1 MVSLFRRKKQKKVLV
16 IGLDCADPSLVFD
29 QFAADMPSI
38 TRLRSNSLWGRLES
52 TIPCITVP
60 AWSSMLS
67 SRDPGVLGFYG
78 FRNRTGYDYNQLGI
92 ATGLAV
98 KEKRVWDYLTDA
110 DKSSVII
117 GVPQT
122 YPVRA
127 MKGHLVSSFLTPSLE
142 SAFAHP
148 PEFKDE
154 VLIHTDNSYM
164 FDVKG
169 FRTDKKDWLL
179 QQINDMTEIRFKL
192 LDYLIT
198 GKEWELF
205 MWVEMGVDRIHHGL
219 WRYHDPAHRL
229 YEPGNRFENAIR
241 DYYAQIDYRVGQL
254 LEKIDDNTS
263 VLVVSDHGVSRM
275 DGGVCLNEWLWK
287 NGWLALKQPP
297 PEGEITPF
305 DKLEIDWSK
314 TKAWGE
320 GGYYGRIF
328 LNIQGREPQGIVPA
342 SACEETRLELEAA
355 LNTIVDADTGQIV
368 GAQCFRPERIYTA
381 TNGIPPDFIVYF
393 GDLHYRSIGSMGHGA
408 FTTQENDTGPDDAN
422 HGQHGMFIWYDP
434 AISQNRQV
442 EGHQLMDIAPT
453 LLYTLGIEIPAK
465 MQGRVIG

>member
-1 MVSLFRRKKQKKVLV
+1 MLV

-254 LEKIDDNTS
+254 LEKIDYNTS

-275 DGGVCLNEWLWK
+275 DGGVCL
-287 NGWLALKQPP
+287 
-297 PEGEITPF
+297 
-305 DKLEIDWSK
+305 
-314 TKAWGE
+314 
-320 GGYYGRIF
+320 
-328 LNIQGREPQGIVPA
+328 
-342 SACEETRLELEAA
+342 
-355 LNTIVDADTGQIV
+355 
-368 GAQCFRPERIYTA
+368 
-381 TNGIPPDFIVYF
+381 
-393 GDLHYRSIGSMGHGA
+393 
-408 FTTQENDTGPDDAN
+408 
-422 HGQHGMFIWYDP
+422 
-434 AISQNRQV
+434 
-442 EGHQLMDIAPT
+442 
-453 LLYTLGIEIPAK
+453 
-465 MQGRVIG
+465 